1 MSGRAKSAVES
12 LPARAASAL
21 GVPLAMAGVGVGLCA
36 PPSWW
41 WWACTLGALL
51 LGAAGALAGLTSG
64 RWARGELRARAATMA
79 DAEGVA
85 GVDALGTA
93 LLTAQQAMAAMKADQ
108 RRAITTRLEG
118 ARLRSF
124 VLAGVSHDLRGPLNS
139 LVGFT
144 DILAAEVDGPLTA
157 GQEESVEA
165 LARGGRELL
174 RRVDDLLDAARL
186 DAGRMTLDRSRVS
199 LHVLLEAARTI
210 ALERLGEAG
219 ASTDGLRVDGAL
231 DASVV
236 VDRGRMAQ
244 ALGALLAFARAA
256 STEGSARAEV
266 RVDAEGACAITLPVP
281 GTQALRAW
289 LEDPLEVPPAGV
301 RAPVGLGLAVSV
313 ARRVIALH
321 GGALEADDAVDG
333 RITLRARLP
342 GDETGRSGPPP
353 VG

>member
-1 MSGRAKSAVES
+1 MSGRSLVEGLPRRAALALGAPLTLAGAALGWTASSAPAALVGAAVLGTVGALVGAAFGRRARADLHEVAEQMAS
-12 LPARAASAL
+12 AGAGEPGGEALGAARAA
-21 GVPLAMAGVGVGLCA
+21 
-36 PPSWW
+36 
-41 WWACTLGALL
+41 
-51 LGAAGALAGLTSG
+51 
-64 RWARGELRARAATMA
+64 
-79 DAEGVA
+79 
-85 GVDALGTA
+85 
-93 LLTAQQAMAAMKADQ
+93 AQAAMAAMRADQ
-108 RRAITTRLEG
+108 RRAITARLEG

-139 LVGFT
+139 LIGFT
-144 DILAAEVDGPLTA
+144 DILGAEVDGPLTA
-157 GQEESVEA
+157 GQVESVEA

-199 LHVLLEAARTI
+199 LRELLDSARAI

-219 ASTDGLRVDGAL
+219 ATAEGLRVDGSL
-231 DASVV
+231 DATVV

-244 ALGALLAFARAA
+244 ALGALLAFARTA
-256 STEGSARAEV
+256 STEGARAEV
-266 RVDAEGACAITLPVP
+266 RTDPDGGCAITLVVP
-281 GTQALRAW
+281 GTRELRAW

-321 GGALEADDAVDG
+321 GGALEADDSVDG

-342 GDETGRSGPPP
+342 CG
-353 VG
+353 

>member
-1 MSGRAKSAVES
+1 MNARRRSAVES
-12 LPARAASAL
+12 IPGRAAAAL
-21 GVPLAMAGVGVGLCA
+21 GFPLMVAGVGVGLCA
-36 PPSWW
+36 HPSWE
-41 WWACTLGALL
+41 WWACALGAAVLGAL
-51 LGAAGALAGLTSG
+51 GAVAGAVLGQRARAG
-64 RWARGELRARAATMA
+64 LRARAASMTGGHQA
-79 DAEGVA
+79 QG
-85 GVDALGTA
+85 GDALASA
-93 LLTAQQAMAAMKADQ
+93 LVAAQQAMDAMKADQ

-118 ARLRSF
+118 AKLRSF

-139 LVGFT
+139 LIGFT
-144 DILAAEVDGPLTA
+144 DILAAEVDGPLTP
-157 GQEESVEA
+157 GQAESVEA

-186 DAGRMTLDRSRVS
+186 DAGRMTFDRSRVT
-199 LHVLLEAARTI
+199 LHGLLDAAR
-210 ALERLGEAG
+210 AVAMERLGEAG
-219 ASTDGLRVDGAL
+219 ASSDGLRVDGSL
-231 DASVV
+231 DAAVL

-256 STEGSARAEV
+256 STEGARAEV
-266 RVDAEGACAITLPVP
+266 RADERGGCAITLTVP

-301 RAPVGLGLAVSV
+301 RAPVGLGLALSV

-342 GDETGRSGPPP
+342 GAAAE
-353 VG
+353 

>member
-1 MSGRAKSAVES
+1 MIEA
-12 LPARAASAL
+12 LPRRAALAL
-21 GVPLAMAGVGVGLCA
+21 GAPLSLAGAALGWTATSA
-36 PPSWW
+36 P
-41 WWACTLGALL
+41 AAL
-51 LGAAGALAGLTSG
+51 LGAAVLGTVGALVGAALG
-64 RWARGELRARAATMA
+64 RRARADLHAVAEQMASSGA
-79 DAEGVA
+79 DAPGGDAMAAARVA
-85 GVDALGTA
+85 
-93 LLTAQQAMAAMKADQ
+93 AQAAMAAMRVDQ
-108 RRAITTRLEG
+108 RRAITARLEG

-139 LVGFT
+139 LIGFT
-144 DILAAEVDGPLTA
+144 DILGAEVDGPLTA
-157 GQEESVEA
+157 GQVESVEA

-199 LHVLLEAARTI
+199 LRELLDAARAI

-219 ASTDGLRVDGAL
+219 ASTEGLRVDGAL
-231 DASVV
+231 DAAVV

-256 STEGSARAEV
+256 STEGARAEA
-266 RVDAEGACAITLPVP
+266 RVDPEGGCAITLAVP
-281 GTQALRAW
+281 GTHELRAW

-342 GDETGRSGPPP
+342 GG
-353 VG
+353 

>member
-1 MSGRAKSAVES
+1 MSDGRSVIEA
-12 LPARAASAL
+12 LPQRAALAL
-21 GVPLAMAGVGVGLCA
+21 GAPLSLAGAALGWTATSAPAALVGAAVLG
-36 PPSWW
+36 
-41 WWACTLGALL
+41 TVGALV
-51 LGAAGALAGLTSG
+51 GAALG
-64 RWARGELRARAATMA
+64 RRARADLHAVAEQMASSGA
-79 DAEGVA
+79 DAPGGDAMAAARVA
-85 GVDALGTA
+85 
-93 LLTAQQAMAAMKADQ
+93 AQAAMAAMRVDQ
-108 RRAITTRLEG
+108 RRAITARLEG

-139 LVGFT
+139 LIGFT
-144 DILAAEVDGPLTA
+144 DILGAEVDGPLTP
-157 GQEESVEA
+157 GQVESVEA

-199 LHVLLEAARTI
+199 LRELLDAARAI

-219 ASTDGLRVDGAL
+219 ASTEGLRVDGAL
-231 DASVV
+231 DATVV

-256 STEGSARAEV
+256 STEGARAEV
-266 RVDAEGACAITLPVP
+266 RVDPEGGCAITLAVP
-281 GTQALRAW
+281 GTRELRAW

-342 GDETGRSGPPP
+342 GG
-353 VG
+353 

>member
-1 MSGRAKSAVES
+1 MRDGRSVVEALPGRAA
-12 LPARAASAL
+12 LAL
-21 GVPLAMAGVGVGLCA
+21 GAPLSLAGAALGWTATSA
-36 PPSWW
+36 P
-41 WWACTLGALL
+41 ATL
-51 LGAAGALAGLTSG
+51 LGAAVLGTVGALVGAALG
-64 RWARGELRARAATMA
+64 RRARADLHAVAEQMASSGA
-79 DAEGVA
+79 DAPGGDAMAAARVA
-85 GVDALGTA
+85 
-93 LLTAQQAMAAMKADQ
+93 AQAAMAAMRVDQ
-108 RRAITTRLEG
+108 RRAITARLEG

-139 LVGFT
+139 LIGFT
-144 DILAAEVDGPLTA
+144 DILGAEVDGPLTP
-157 GQEESVEA
+157 GQVESVEA

-199 LHVLLEAARTI
+199 LRELLDAARAI

-219 ASTDGLRVDGAL
+219 ASTEGLRVDGAL
-231 DASVV
+231 DATVV

-256 STEGSARAEV
+256 STEGARAEV
-266 RVDAEGACAITLPVP
+266 RVDPEGGCAITLAVP
-281 GTQALRAW
+281 GTRELRAW

-342 GDETGRSGPPP
+342 GG
-353 VG
+353 